1 MVFPKILFSCQQDEP
16 IPPGMLWA
24 LAGWHSMGCIILS
37 PGSAAAQGTPG
48 LLCVV
53 FILLL
58 EALQDKPFAVFP
70 FTLLVLSATL
80 LSSSGS
86 PGRVPGVL
94 LAQIP
99 EVWCKQQQKQQRLD
113 QLDHSC
119 QLICFW
125 CCIKTRLTL
134 HMTRIIYDVFP
145 TFTSPPLVH
154 NPFNTFTP
162 SWTVSQP
169 WILVVLGHGGTQAFS
184 HQIKNSLTAKTWKLC
199 PLLVSSPLDS
209 AETLSV
215 LQLLIDCFAFLN
227 I

>member
-16 IPPGMLWA
+16 IPPGLLWA

-48 LLCVV
+48 LLSVV

-58 EALQDKPFAVFP
+58 EALQDKLFAVFP

-154 NPFNTFTP
+154 NPLIHLP
-162 SWTVSQP
+162 PAELSLSPGSWLSWDMEARKRFRIRLKTHWLQR
-169 WILVVLGHGGTQAFS
+169 LG
-184 HQIKNSLTAKTWKLC
+184 NSAPCLS
-199 PLLVSSPLDS
+199 LLL
-209 AETLSV
+209 
-215 LQLLIDCFAFLN
+215 
-227 I
+227 